1 MKKNFKF
8 TAKVWRYPAQAAW
21 YFVYV
26 DDKTT
31 EVIKKMKNKKKVGF
45 GFIPIEATVG
55 KTIWQTSLFPTKE
68 GEYLIA
74 VKALVRKKEGIFDGD
89 KIGVRFKMK

>member
-26 DDKTT
+26 ADEVT
-31 EVIKKMKNKKKVGF
+31 EVIKKIKNKKRVGF

-55 KTIWQTSLFPTKE
+55 KTTWQTSLFPTKE
-68 GEYLIA
+68 GPYLIA
-74 VKALVRKKEGIFDGD
+74 IKAMIRRKEGIDDGD
-89 KIGVRFKMK
+89 KIEVRFKIL